1 MKIAALVK
9 DGLLCGPKEC
19 EQIKLYA
26 MAKGALQSAEIIYAP
41 AGFDC
46 VLVRLAEEEATVL
59 LAAEF
64 DPEERT
70 AAGQQGLSLFAKGK
84 VSPGA
89 ALVDLLEEKLIADP
103 DACGGSGVCSSCAG
117 CH

>member
-9 DGLLCGPKEC
+9 EGLLCGPKEC

-26 MAKGALQSAEIIYAP
+26 MAKAALQSAEIIDAP
-41 AGFDC
+41 AGFNS
-46 VLVRLAEEEATVL
+46 VLELLGKSGASVL

-70 AAGQQGLSLFAKGK
+70 AAGQQGLTLFAKGK
-84 VSPGA
+84 VSPGQ
-89 ALVDLLEEKLIADP
+89 ALVDLLEGKLIADP

>member
-9 DGLLCGPKEC
+9 EGLLCGPKEC
-19 EQIKLYA
+19 EKIKMYT
-26 MAKGALQSAEIIYAP
+26 MAKAALQSAEIIDAP
-41 AGFDC
+41 AGFDS
-46 VLVRLAEEEATVL
+46 VLARLAEEEATVL

-64 DPEERT
+64 DPEERA
-70 AAGQQGLSLFAKGK
+70 AAGKSGLSLFAKGE
-84 VSPGA
+84 VSPGQ
-89 ALVDLLEEKLIADP
+89 ALVDLLEQKLIADP